1 MPTAI
6 ESPVFCD
13 EAQKRNKKK
22 ENYTAHVLL
31 RCWGEAELRNA
42 SIKHNYLLKPFWTDS
57 EHPIVPT
64 IGCSQLHSSQTTSY
78 LTHFFFKL
86 TSFTNCFA
94 KQAGLWG
101 EWLSNYQKQIQQT
114 HTVAFCPRHQ
124 PALGSLETFSLR
136 VFSLQNLRLC
146 SLHTSGMIQHLQN

>member
-13 EAQKRNKKK
+13 EAQKMNLKKRK
-22 ENYTAHVLL
+22 
-31 RCWGEAELRNA
+31 
-42 SIKHNYLLKPFWTDS
+42 
-57 EHPIVPT
+57 
-64 IGCSQLHSSQTTSY
+64 LHSACTPQVLRWGRVEKCFNQAQLFVETILDWQWAPYCPYNRLFTITFITNH
-78 LTHFFFKL
+78 LLFDAFFFKL
-86 TSFTNCFA
+86 TSFTNCFS